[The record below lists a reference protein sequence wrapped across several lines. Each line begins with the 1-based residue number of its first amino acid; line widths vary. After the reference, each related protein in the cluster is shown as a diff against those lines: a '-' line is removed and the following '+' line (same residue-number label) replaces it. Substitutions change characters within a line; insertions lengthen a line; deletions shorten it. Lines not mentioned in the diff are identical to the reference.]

1 MPNPVHVTKA
11 ADLTQSGGQ
20 TDGMIR
26 KVNCL
31 TASGQLARRPRS
43 LPTHTN
49 TSTPLAQGAITGICP
64 SICAS
69 LMMALPHSASAVH
82 HHGPQNTIV
91 YAASGHGTIVS
102 EGGTKR
108 QDLAPGD
115 FALIPA
121 WAEHQEVNDGEGE
134 VVWVISRSGSV
145 PVVENL
151 EGWGKS

>member
-1 MPNPVHVTKA
+1 MPNPVHVTRA

-26 KVNCL
+26 MVL
-31 TASGQLARRPRS
+31 EIPSVRTSPGPP
-43 LPTHTN
+43 LPFFLLLLHAN
-49 TSTPLAQGAITGICP
+49 HFQGAITSLSP

-69 LMMALPHSASAVH
+69 LMTALPHSASVIH
-82 HHGPQNTIV
+82 HHGPQDTVV
-91 YAASGHGTIVS
+91 YAASGYGSIVS
-102 EGGTKR
+102 EGGKKR

-121 WAEHQEVNDGEGE
+121 YAEHQEVNDGVEE
-134 VVWVISRSGSV
+134 VVWVITRTGSE
-145 PVVENL
+145 PVVVNL